1 MAVAARHRASLSV
14 GGGNG
19 FQDGEILQLIVAE
32 HQSETHARTQKHATV
47 SATLRNTESYSGS
60 WNIAPSPLSPH
71 MPPPQFPLISALAF
85 KTKCNCLLFHSSLD
99 YLHVGKYSRRV
110 DFFFFLPPLQL
121 LSNRPGLN
129 TLPTENRSEQLMSM
143 QKSQLQMADIAR
155 DRNLCL

>member
-1 MAVAARHRASLSV
+1 MKVRR
-14 GGGNG
+14 
-19 FQDGEILQLIVAE
+19 
-32 HQSETHARTQKHATV
+32 THARKNTRQYRRPSATPRATAAHAT
-47 SATLRNTESYSGS
+47 
-60 WNIAPSPLSPH
+60 SPPTHPPH

-85 KTKCNCLLFHSSLD
+85 ETKRNCLLFHSSLD

-110 DFFFFLPPLQL
+110 IFFFFSPPLQL